1 MPRRSQIASRPVID
15 RRANPTM
22 QGVGLW
28 SAIFVL
34 SLATFVSILDTT
46 IVNVAIPHIAGA
58 FAASPNEGTWAI
70 TSYAVAEAFTVP
82 LSGWLASRFGA
93 VRVFLVA
100 IIGFTVFSILCGVA
114 TSLQMLVAFRVLQGL
129 AGGPLMPMAQT
140 LILRVAPP
148 KQVEMAMGLW
158 MMTTILAPV
167 AGPILGGMLTDGIGW
182 RWAFYLNVPV
192 CALCGLWAWRLLRTR
207 ETQTSVQKID
217 FIGMILLAIWVGALQ
232 IMLDNGQD
240 RDWFASP
247 FIIGLCAT
255 SVIGFVIFVIWEMTD
270 GHPVVDLRVFRH
282 RTFAV
287 CAAALALTF
296 GAFFAS
302 IILLPLWLQIN
313 MGYTATLSGY
323 ILSFQGIL
331 GIVVAPFAALA
342 MSRIDPRLMM
352 SAGLAILAAAIY
364 ARTGFALNIG
374 FNQMILP
381 QLAVGLG
388 IPLFFVPLMTLSMGA
403 VRPNETASASG
414 LINFLRTIASAIA
427 TALVVAAWNSNI
439 RASRVDLVGTLQRPR
454 DLLAHMEA
462 GGLSS
467 DKALRALDG
476 MVQQQSIMVATNHI
490 TLILAAIVAV
500 AAVGIWLMPRPPR
513 QAKVYLAH

>member
-1 MPRRSQIASRPVID
+1 M
-15 RRANPTM
+15 
-22 QGVGLW
+22 
-28 SAIFVL
+28 
-34 SLATFVSILDTT
+34 
-46 IVNVAIPHIAGA
+46 
-58 FAASPNEGTWAI
+58 
-70 TSYAVAEAFTVP
+70 
-82 LSGWLASRFGA
+82 
-93 VRVFLVA
+93 
-100 IIGFTVFSILCGVA
+100 
-114 TSLQMLVAFRVLQGL
+114 
-129 AGGPLMPMAQT
+129 
-140 LILRVAPP
+140 
-148 KQVEMAMGLW
+148 
-158 MMTTILAPV
+158 
-167 AGPILGGMLTDGIGW
+167 
-182 RWAFYLNVPV
+182 
-192 CALCGLWAWRLLRTR
+192 
-207 ETQTSVQKID
+207 QKID
-217 FIGMILLAIWVGALQ
+217 YVGMILLAVWVGALQ
-232 IMLDNGQD
+232 IMLDNGED
-240 RDWFASP
+240 RDWFASSW
-247 FIIGLCAT
+247 IIALFAT
-255 SVIGFVIFVIWEMTD
+255 SAIGFVVFLIWELTD
-270 GHPVVDLRVFRH
+270 SHPVVDLRVFRH

-287 CAAALALTF
+287 CAAALTLTF

-342 MSRIDPRLMM
+342 MSKIDPRLMM

-374 FNQMILP
+374 FTQMILP

-427 TALVVAAWNSNI
+427 TALVVAAWNGNI
-439 RASRVDLVGTLQRPR
+439 RASRVDLVGTLQRPQ
-454 DLLAHMEA
+454 DLLSRMEA

-490 TLILAAIVAV
+490 TLMLSAMVAV
-500 AAVGIWLMPRPPR
+500 AAVGVWLMPRPPR
-513 QAKVYLAH
+513 QSKVYLAH